1 MEHRAGEG
9 WMDYSGNLYVHDGAG
24 WCLVTPV
31 PGKLT
36 PTYRP
41 QDSTMDNALHRARAL
56 FDKGSREAILDLLQE
71 LDPNG
76 SWTDR
81 ASFAEGLE
89 PLTYDEALI
98 ELQDAIEELEI
109 EQRTA
114 TVA

>member
-1 MEHRAGEG
+1 MEHRAGDW
-9 WMDYSGNLYVHDGAG
+9 WMDYSGDLYVHDGDG
-24 WCLVTPV
+24 WFRVEPETV
-31 PGKLT
+31 RLT
-36 PTYRP
+36 PIGKEH
-41 QDSTMDNALHRARAL
+41 DSAMDNALHRARAL
-56 FDKGSREAILDLLQE
+56 FDKGSREAILDFLQE
-71 LDPNG
+71 IDPNG

-98 ELQDAIEELEI
+98 ELQDAIEELET